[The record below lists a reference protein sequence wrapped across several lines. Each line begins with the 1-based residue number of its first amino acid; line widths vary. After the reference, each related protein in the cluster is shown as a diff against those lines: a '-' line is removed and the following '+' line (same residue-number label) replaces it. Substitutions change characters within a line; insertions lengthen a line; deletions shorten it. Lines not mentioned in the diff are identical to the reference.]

1 MCGIAG
7 FLNLDGRPAD
17 PFLLE
22 RMIRTLNYRGPDGT
36 GSYTNGPV
44 GLAHNRLSII
54 DIAGGHQ
61 PMQCDEGEL
70 WITFNGE
77 IFNFIELRDE
87 LIERGHRFSTRSD
100 TEVILRLYQ
109 EYGPDCVQHM
119 NGQWAFAIWD
129 ANRRRMFLSRDR
141 VGVRPLFY
149 TNAGRSF
156 IFGSELKA
164 VLAHP
169 SVYRDIDVRALGQ
182 VFTFWFP
189 LAPRTVFKNILELP
203 PGHSLT
209 IDDGAINLRRYWQL
223 DFSLAD
229 AAKLDS
235 PKEEKR
241 YESELCDL
249 LLDATRIRLRADV
262 PVGSYLSGGLDSSII
277 TALAQKYVGSSLCT
291 FSVAFDD
298 LTLDESSYQ
307 QEVVRRLGTKHRTI
321 RCSSADI
328 GEVFPDVVWHS
339 ERPILRTAPAPL
351 FLLSRLVRDNG
362 FKVVLTGEG
371 SDEFLGGYDIYKE
384 AKVRAFVA
392 AQMDSKRRPLLLK
405 RLYPYLQGIQKQS
418 PAYLQAFFH
427 ATPEDVAGLF
437 FSHIPRWE
445 LTARTKVF
453 FSASVRAELQ
463 KFDGYADL
471 QELLPDGFSKWGT
484 FSRAQYLESAF
495 LLPNYLLS
503 SQGDRVAMAHSVEGR
518 YPFLDH
524 RVVQL
529 SSKLPPRLKM
539 KVLNEKYLLKQVFGG
554 MVPASVR
561 NRPKQPYRAPD
572 AISFFDSATGKAR
585 HAYVEELLSSDCIRA
600 YGVFDPE
607 PVQKLVAKAK
617 AGRATGFVDN
627 AALVGI
633 LSTQVLIDQFIEQ
646 FEERSSH
653 APDRAGSAS
662 VCN

>member
-17 PFLLE
+17 RSLLE
-22 RMIRTLNYRGPDGT
+22 RIIRMLDYRGPDGT
-36 GSYTNGPV
+36 GTYTDGSV

-61 PMQCDEGEL
+61 PMQCDEGAF

-77 IFNFIELRDE
+77 IFNFIELRDQ
-87 LIERGHRFSTRSD
+87 LIKKGHRFSTRSD

-129 ANRRRMFLSRDR
+129 TKRRRMFLSRDR

-149 TNAGRSF
+149 TTAGRSF
-156 IFGSELKA
+156 VFGSELKA

-169 SVYRDIDVRALGQ
+169 CVDRDIDVRALGQ
-182 VFTFWFP
+182 VFTYWFP

-203 PGHSLT
+203 PGHSL
-209 IDDGAINLRRYWQL
+209 IIEDGVVSLRRYWQL
-223 DFSLAD
+223 DFAAAD
-229 AAKLDS
+229 AASLDS
-235 PKEEKR
+235 PKDERR

-277 TALAQKYVGSSLCT
+277 SALAQKFVGSSLCT
-291 FSVAFDD
+291 FSVAFEDP
-298 LTLDESSYQ
+298 TLDESSYQ
-307 QEVVRRLGTKHRTI
+307 QEVVRSLGTKHQTI
-321 RCSSADI
+321 RCSSEDI

-351 FLLSRLVRDNG
+351 FLLSKLVRDAG

-384 AKVRAFVA
+384 AKIRAFVA

-427 ATPEDVAGLF
+427 ATPEDVASPF
-437 FSHIPRWE
+437 FSHVPRWE
-445 LTARTKVF
+445 LTARTQVF
-453 FSASVRAELQ
+453 FSPLVREELQ
-463 KFDGYADL
+463 KRDRYADL

-484 FSRAQYLESAF
+484 FSRGQYLESAF

-524 RVVQL
+524 RIVQL

-539 KVLNEKYLLKQVFGG
+539 KVLNEKYLLKQVFGD

-585 HAYVEELLSSDCIRA
+585 HAYVEELLSSDSIRA
-600 YGVFDPE
+600 QGIFDPE
-607 PVQKLVAKAK
+607 PVQKLVAKAR
-617 AGRATGFVDN
+617 AGRASSFVDN

-633 LSTQVLIDQFIEQ
+633 LSTQLLIDQFVVH
-646 FEERSSH
+646 FEERSTH
-653 APDRAGSAS
+653 AAARAGSTP
-662 VCN
+662 VYN

>member
-1 MCGIAG
+1 M
-7 FLNLDGRPAD
+7 LD
-17 PFLLE
+17 
-22 RMIRTLNYRGPDGT
+22 YRGPDGT
-36 GSYTNGPV
+36 GTYTDGSV

-61 PMQCDEGEL
+61 PMQCDEGAL

-87 LIERGHRFSTRSD
+87 LIKKGHRFSTRSD

-129 ANRRRMFLSRDR
+129 TKKRRMFLSRDR

-149 TNAGRSF
+149 TTAGRSF

-169 SVYRDIDVRALGQ
+169 SVDRDIDVRALGQ

-203 PGHSLT
+203 PGHSL
-209 IDDGAINLRRYWQL
+209 IIEDGVVSLRRYWQL
-223 DFSLAD
+223 DFTPAD
-229 AAKLDS
+229 AARLDS
-235 PKEEKR
+235 PKDETM
-241 YESELCDL
+241 YENELCDL

-262 PVGSYLSGGLDSSII
+262 PVGAYLSGGLDSSII
-277 TALAQKYVGSSLCT
+277 TALAQKFVGSSLCT
-291 FSVAFDD
+291 FSVAFEDP
-298 LTLDESSYQ
+298 TLDESSYQ
-307 QEVVRRLGTKHRTI
+307 QEVVRSLDTKHQTI
-321 RCSSADI
+321 RCSSTDI

-339 ERPILRTAPAPL
+339 ERPTLRTAPAPL
-351 FLLSRLVRDNG
+351 FLLSKLVRDNG

-371 SDEFLGGYDIYKE
+371 ADEFLGGYDIYKE
-384 AKVRAFVA
+384 AKIRAFVA

-418 PAYLQAFFH
+418 PAYLQAFFR
-427 ATPEDVAGLF
+427 ATPEDVASPF
-437 FSHIPRWE
+437 FSHVPRWE
-445 LTARTKVF
+445 LTARTQVF
-453 FSASVRAELQ
+453 FSPLVREELQ
-463 KFDGYADL
+463 KRDRYADL

-524 RVVQL
+524 RIVQL
-529 SSKLPPRLKM
+529 SSKLPPQLKM
-539 KVLNEKYLLKQVFGG
+539 KVLNEKYLLRQVFGD

-600 YGVFDPE
+600 HGIFDPE
-607 PVQKLVAKAK
+607 PVQKLVAKAR
-617 AGRATGFVDN
+617 AGRASSFVDN

-633 LSTQVLIDQFIEQ
+633 LSTQLLIDQFVVHY
-646 FEERSSH
+646 EERSSH
-653 APDRAGSAS
+653 AAHRAGSAP